1 MNKRSGINS
10 KKRILNAALKVFSE
24 YGYKGASMRMIAA
37 DARISIGGVYLYFT
51 NKEELYL
58 TLIKDRFDDFLGMV
72 KTSVST
78 IEDPVKAIASFIM
91 MYIGYARSHKELILT
106 QGREH
111 GFVFAIDIKRE
122 FFKEQRG
129 IIEGIVTRGIQS
141 GVFTEC
147 NVKEVTKIIMGTLRG
162 FILSI
167 VVDPDNLFSPEECCR
182 FMLGGLLKRTD
193 GADGGKAEKN
203 Q

>member
-10 KKRILNAALKVFSE
+10 KKRILDAALKVFSE
-24 YGYKGASMRMIAA
+24 YDYKGASMRMIASIA
-37 DARISIGGVYLYFT
+37 QISIGGVYLYFT

-58 TLIKDRFDDFLGMV
+58 TLIKERFDDFSAQV
-72 KTSVST
+72 KTSISE
-78 IEDPVKAIASFIM
+78 IEDPVKAISTFIIL
-91 MYIGYARSHKELILT
+91 YLEYARSHKEFILT

-111 GFVFAIDIKRE
+111 GFAFGIDMKRE
-122 FFKEQRG
+122 FFKEQRNLIEE
-129 IIEGIVTRGIQS
+129 IITRGIQS

-147 NVKEVTKIIMGTLRG
+147 NAKEATKIIMGTLRG

-182 FMLGGLLKRTD
+182 LMFGGLLKRQVI
-193 GADGGKAEKN
+193 E
-203 Q
+203 

>member
-10 KKRILNAALKVFSE
+10 KKRILIAALQVFSE
-24 YGYKGASMRMIAA
+24 YGYKGASMRMIASS
-37 DARISIGGVYLYFT
+37 ARISIGGVYLYFT

-58 TLIKDRFDDFLGMV
+58 TLIKERFDDFSAQV
-72 KTSVST
+72 KTSISE
-78 IEDPVKAIASFIM
+78 IEDPVKAISTFVIS
-91 MYIGYARSHKELILT
+91 YLEYVRNHKEFILT

-111 GFVFAIDIKRE
+111 GFAFGIDVKRE
-122 FFKEQRG
+122 FFNEQRNLIEE
-129 IIEGIVTRGIQS
+129 IIKRGMQS

-147 NVKEVTKIIMGTLRG
+147 NAKEATKIIMGTLRG

-182 FMLGGLLKRTD
+182 LMLGGLLKRQVI
-193 GADGGKAEKN
+193 E
-203 Q
+203 

>member
-10 KKRILNAALKVFSE
+10 KKRILTAAIKVFSE
-24 YGYKGASMRMIAA
+24 YGYKGASMRMIAST
-37 DARISIGGVYLYFT
+37 ARISIGGVYLYFT

-58 TLIKDRFDDFLGMV
+58 TLIKERFDDFSAQV
-72 KTSVST
+72 KTSISE
-78 IEDPVKAIASFIM
+78 IEGPVKAISSFIR
-91 MYIGYARSHKELILT
+91 MYLEYAKTHKELILT

-111 GFVFAIDIKRE
+111 GFAFAIDIKRE
-122 FFKEQRG
+122 FFKEQRD
-129 IIEGIVTRGIQS
+129 IIEGIVARGIQS

-147 NVKEVTKIIMGTLRG
+147 NAKEAAKIIMGTLRG

-182 FMLGGLLKRTD
+182 LMLGGLLKRQLS
-193 GADGGKAEKN
+193 KQSE
-203 Q
+203 